1 MNSQLC
7 WLSFNNNN
15 NASKSLSLNAPFWSR
30 KICILSAYKE
40 NYYTT
45 IKTYFVYTV
54 HARLTKL
61 CLLDRSNGYLA
72 LLVEFDTKLHKSPY
86 LEKLP
91 FGHAKSV
98 SLQHK
103 TKLLYTNY
111 FDYIACLTELCL
123 LDREKGFGSL
133 AEPIGFWMLV
143 GW

>member
-1 MNSQLC
+1 MHQSPYLLALPFGHAKFVSCQLT
-7 WLSFNNNN
+7 
-15 NASKSLSLNAPFWSR
+15 KKITIQQSR
-30 KICILSAYKE
+30 HILY
-40 NYYTT
+40 
-45 IKTYFVYTV
+45 I

-61 CLLDRSNGYLA
+61 CLLDGSNGYLA

-86 LEKLP
+86 LETLP

-111 FDYIACLTELCL
+111 YDYIACLTELCL